1 MSSLASVLM
10 TACLLCTGS
19 QAVLN
24 QERARVELP
33 YRGGIVVILA
43 DRIYR
48 DSADRWVAE
57 GAVLV
62 EFSDTRLKTDFLRYD
77 QTAEVVET
85 DQPIEITRG
94 VQWLKGSG
102 AQFNLGRATGRI
114 YDADGFTD
122 EELFIKAKVLIK
134 TGPDTYVVE
143 DGLLTS
149 CSDIIPKWSVQVS
162 RAKIHLDHR
171 VTVKNPILK
180 ARKVPFFYLPYM
192 MFPTG
197 KKERSSGFLIPST
210 GNSSRKGRSVTQSF
224 YLVLGQSA
232 DVTFREDYF
241 SKRGFGHGFTVR
253 ARPNAYSHLFLDGYT
268 IDDRLGQG
276 GTSLNGTGETHVGN
290 YRFVA
295 DFNLVSNF
303 VFRRVFS
310 ESFLA
315 ATRPT
320 EASHFFVTNNFGGG
334 SFNLRLAREETVFPT
349 KNAVVRHTPSLSF
362 NLVGQPI
369 PHTPFFF
376 DLRTA
381 AEGISRVDREIET
394 PAITQRLDLRS
405 SLYTSIPIGQGLRI
419 TPRISFRET
428 FYGDSLSEDGEGQR
442 VVSSESLNRQFF
454 DLTIDVRGWGL
465 SKVYQR
471 EDGSSWKHLI
481 EPELRY
487 RLTDGI
493 GSDFHEVIRFDENDA
508 IADTN
513 EIEYAIVN
521 RFFVQ
526 RRTRAGSTAHEW
538 LSIKVGQKYFFDS
551 DFGGALQAGPVNQF
565 FPLYTLTGFPYGALR
580 RNISPLTTAARFN
593 PSRRISFDV
602 RGDYDFAFNTFR
614 DFSLTGFLHRDLL
627 SIGTTYYVTKDL
639 EPGTFEN
646 NQIQGQVS
654 YGNINR
660 GLSASAVFSYD
671 ARTRA
676 LLNIRS
682 RLNYFWD
689 CCGVSVELQR
699 LNLGL
704 REESQLRFSFF
715 LKGLGSFG
723 TIRRPES
730 IF

>member
-1 MSSLASVLM
+1 M
-10 TACLLCTGS
+10 TGCLLCSGP
-19 QAVLN
+19 QAAPN

-33 YRGGIVVILA
+33 YRGGTVVILA

-48 DSADRWVAE
+48 EQNDRWVAE
-57 GAVLV
+57 GAVVV

-77 QTAEVVET
+77 QTAEIVDT
-85 DQPIEITRG
+85 DQPLEITKG
-94 VQWLKGSG
+94 VQWLKGS
-102 AQFNLGRATGRI
+102 AAEFNLGNSTGRI

-149 CSDIIPKWSVQVS
+149 CSDIIPKWSFHAS
-162 RAKIHLDHR
+162 RAKIHVDHR
-171 VTVKNPILK
+171 VTVRNPVLK
-180 ARKVPFFYLPYM
+180 AKKVPLFYLPYM
-192 MFPTG
+192 TFPTG
-197 KKERSSGFLIPST
+197 KKDRSSGFLIPST
-210 GNSSRKGRSVTQSF
+210 GNSNRKGRSLTQSF
-224 YLVLGQSA
+224 YLVLGPSA

-241 SKRGFGHGFTVR
+241 SKRGLGHGFTLR
-253 ARPNAYSHLFLDGYT
+253 ARPNAHSNLFLDGYT
-268 IDDRLGQG
+268 IDDRMGQG
-276 GTSLNGTGETHVGN
+276 GTSLNGTGETRFGD

-310 ESFLA
+310 DSFFA

-334 SFNLRLAREETVFPT
+334 SFNLRLARQETVFST
-349 KNAVVRHTPSLSF
+349 KNAVIRHTPSISF
-362 NLVGQPI
+362 DLVGQPI
-369 PHTPFFF
+369 AHTPFFL
-376 DLRTA
+376 DLQTA
-381 AEGISRVDREIET
+381 VGGISRVDREIET
-394 PAITQRLDLRS
+394 PAITQRLDLKPS
-405 SLYTSIPIGQGLRI
+405 IYASIPIGQGLRI

-428 FYGDSLSEDGEGQR
+428 FYSDSLTEDSSGDR
-442 VVSSESLNRQFF
+442 LVSSASLNRRFF
-454 DLTIDVRGWGL
+454 DLTIDIRGWGL
-465 SKVYQR
+465 SKLYER

-481 EPELRY
+481 EPEVRY

-493 GSDFHEVIRFDENDA
+493 GNDFHEVIRFDENDA

-513 EIEYAIVN
+513 EVEYAIVN
-521 RFFVQ
+521 RFFVK
-526 RRTRAGSTAHEW
+526 RRTRNGSTTHEW
-538 LSIKVGQKYFFDS
+538 LSVKVAQKYFFDS
-551 DFGGALQAGPVNQF
+551 DFGGALRAGPVNQF

-580 RNISPLTTAARFN
+580 RNVSPLTTVARFN

-614 DFSLTGFLHRDLL
+614 SFSMTGFLHRDLL
-627 SIGTTYYVTKDL
+627 SLGTTYYVTKDL

-646 NQIQGQVS
+646 NQIQGQIS

-660 GLSASAVFSYD
+660 GISGSAVFSYD

-676 LLNIRS
+676 LLNMRS

-689 CCGVSVELQR
+689 CCGVSLEFQR